1 MSTKGLLSLGFG
13 APNWS
18 ELISWYQPTEVN
30 SKCPWGLRGLLAN
43 IVIANVWQILVSL
56 LYFAFNAILSCQLLA
71 REWVNFGQGRKTLRV
86 SHPQG
91 IQRESF
97 FISMPL
103 KYGIP
108 IMAVFAIEHWLISQS
123 AFVIRILLF
132 DFDGTP
138 LPGLTMAGFSII
150 PCIAGTL
157 ANHLFGFL

>member
-1 MSTKGLLSLGFG
+1 
-13 APNWS
+13 
-18 ELISWYQPTEVN
+18 
-30 SKCPWGLRGLLAN
+30 
-43 IVIANVWQILVSL
+43 VSL

-71 REWVNFGQGRKTLRV
+71 REWVNFGHGRKTLRV

-103 KYGIP
+103 KYGLP

-157 ANHLFGFL
+157 SNRLPSTIYNILN